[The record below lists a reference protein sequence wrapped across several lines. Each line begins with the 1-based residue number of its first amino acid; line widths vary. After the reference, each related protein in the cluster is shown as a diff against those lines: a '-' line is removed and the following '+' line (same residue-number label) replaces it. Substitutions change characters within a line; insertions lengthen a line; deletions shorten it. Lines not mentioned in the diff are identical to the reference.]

1 MTLAFVAGTLARLAD
16 TQVRRLCCA
25 GFVIAHGFL
34 FLGWALHAL
43 AANLWAGEFV
53 QRNGGFLLFFV
64 IGWPGWFVF
73 SGLGPGADRLITRWL
88 GEPPLGPETQ
98 TRARERQIRDAAS
111 QEERHRLARDLHD
124 SIKQEIFSIHT
135 SAATA
140 QARFDGDA
148 AGAKRALEQVRD
160 SARDAMTE
168 MEAMLD
174 RLHAAPLENTGLEA
188 ALRKQCE
195 ALSLRSGAEVTCQ
208 IKDLPPSA
216 ALAPGAHEALF
227 RIAQEAL
234 SNIARHARATHV
246 QLELAMDGP
255 RLELAIHD
263 DGAGFD
269 QGSDGSRAGMGITN
283 MRARAREAGA
293 TFSMTSEP
301 GRGAT
306 VRAYLVVFP
315 VASDFWRRH
324 PRRKW
329 IFLVLVSPV
338 LIALVLFFVQLVHDP
353 THLLGLVGDHPER
366 DLGDVAFLIGAAGL
380 LWTIEYLGTRRKFKK
395 PTAPR

>member
-1 MTLAFVAGTLARLAD
+1 
-16 TQVRRLCCA
+16 
-25 GFVIAHGFL
+25 
-34 FLGWALHAL
+34 
-43 AANLWAGEFV
+43 
-53 QRNGGFLLFFV
+53 
-64 IGWPGWFVF
+64 
-73 SGLGPGADRLITRWL
+73 
-88 GEPPLGPETQ
+88 
-98 TRARERQIRDAAS
+98 
-111 QEERHRLARDLHD
+111 
-124 SIKQEIFSIHT
+124 
-135 SAATA
+135 
-140 QARFDGDA
+140 
-148 AGAKRALEQVRD
+148 
-160 SARDAMTE
+160 
-168 MEAMLD
+168 
-174 RLHAAPLENTGLEA
+174 
-188 ALRKQCE
+188 
-195 ALSLRSGAEVTCQ
+195 
-208 IKDLPPSA
+208 
-216 ALAPGAHEALF
+216 
-227 RIAQEAL
+227 
-234 SNIARHARATHV
+234 
-246 QLELAMDGP
+246 MDGP